1 MEEKTA
7 TDLAPRASLCHFSWM
22 FQWLHDSKSY
32 TNNLWS
38 SFPRSYV
45 FGVSPNTQSSM
56 EIGSETV
63 SLPSKW
69 MVSTFHVK
77 LFRCTKFDVNFL
89 VLLFPTGNVHIP
101 STKTSVFQVNSTV
114 VFQGAPEEGTGTWP
128 EETQEKV
135 FQDELSAE
143 SSKLVVVLM

>member
-1 MEEKTA
+1 
-7 TDLAPRASLCHFSWM
+7 
-22 FQWLHDSKSY
+22 
-32 TNNLWS
+32 
-38 SFPRSYV
+38 
-45 FGVSPNTQSSM
+45 
-56 EIGSETV
+56 
-63 SLPSKW
+63 

-114 VFQGAPEEGTGTWP
+114 VFQGAPEEGTGTCSP
-128 EETQEKV
+128 EETQEEV

-143 SSKLVVVLM
+143 SSKLVVVFNVGDYHSLIQQSLYITVYR